1 MALVQVMSAIEIV
14 GRLGNF
20 EIASGRP
27 RSTTTTFILC
37 SPKIVT
43 SERPVAKLYTW
54 KRCWEWLRRRRR
66 RGTGGEF
73 HVMQVIRNL
82 IGMECSMPRP
92 QERLVG
98 LPFFFVLIAHWFF
111 HLVIMFHNFL
121 SFILFSVVVNHSESS
136 VRSQS
141 SSGCSR
147 VRPS

>member
-1 MALVQVMSAIEIV
+1 MQVMSAIEIV
-14 GRLGNF
+14 ERLGNF

-98 LPFFFVLIAHWFF
+98 PLRFFFVFIAHWFF
-111 HLVIMFHNFL
+111 RLVIMFHNFL